1 MQFAEAYL
9 GAILFQ
15 VTVTVKDLLTK
26 LNKMLLN
33 AWELFNRCTTQTKDT
48 AFLYWC

>member
-15 VTVTVKDLLTK
+15 ATVKDLLAK

-33 AWELFNRCTTQTKDT
+33 VREQFNRCTTQTQDT
-48 AFLYWC
+48 AFLN